1 MTKSN
6 RHSDFPPLDD
16 VEDSPN
22 KQSISSSKMD
32 SILPAQKLQD
42 EINAVKRHLQ
52 ALSKQQL
59 QLANEHNSSL
69 ESRPRRVNCP
79 QIPLAEPPAPLTTES
94 SAAASEPIKITIK
107 SLKPPLSFSIAC
119 SPSSTISELKQ
130 LLCQS
135 DSSAPPVEA
144 QRLVYKGKA
153 LADSKLLKEYEAI
166 QTGETIHL
174 MIKPDSAVSN
184 LASSERP
191 SSVLVEPG
199 TPISEK
205 TLSGATGGSVSGKD
219 GEPKLAMKIPKIT
232 MEIDGSDSS
241 EQPIISRSRSG
252 SVHTNPMYSPHLGIS
267 EAFKSVVT
275 GDQFWISTRQFLES
289 QFAGPVA
296 GPGEANARQLWE
308 HWFNSSK
315 EWLSPSEIARIREA
329 TGISGMAG
337 H

>member
-1 MTKSN
+1 
-6 RHSDFPPLDD
+6 
-16 VEDSPN
+16 
-22 KQSISSSKMD
+22 MD
-32 SILPAQKLQD
+32 SMLSAQKLQD

-52 ALSKQQL
+52 ALCKQQL
-59 QLANEHNSSL
+59 QLTNEHNSSL

-79 QIPLAEPPAPLTTES
+79 QVPLAEPPAPLTDES
-94 SAAASEPIKITIK
+94 TGLANSEPIKITIK

-130 LLCQS
+130 LLCDS

-174 MIKPDSAVSN
+174 IIKPDSTVSN

-205 TLSGATGGSVSGKD
+205 TLAGASGGSVSSAKE

-241 EQPIISRSRSG
+241 EQPCISRSRSG

-267 EAFKSVVT
+267 ESFKSVVT

>member
-1 MTKSN
+1 
-6 RHSDFPPLDD
+6 
-16 VEDSPN
+16 
-22 KQSISSSKMD
+22 MD

-52 ALSKQQL
+52 ALTKQQL
-59 QLANEHNSSL
+59 QLANEHNSPL

-79 QIPLAEPPAPLTTES
+79 QISLAEPPAPLTTES
-94 SAAASEPIKITIK
+94 NTTSTEPIKITIK

-119 SPSSTISELKQ
+119 SPSSTISELKK
-130 LLCQS
+130 LLCES

-153 LADSKLLKEYEAI
+153 LADSKLLKDYEAI
-166 QTGETIHL
+166 QTGETVHL
-174 MIKPDSAVSN
+174 IIKPDSNVPN
-184 LASSERP
+184 LGHSERP
-191 SSVLVEPG
+191 SSVIVEPG

-205 TLSGATGGSVSGKD
+205 TLEGACTESVTGKD
-219 GEPKLAMKIPKIT
+219 SSEPKLAMKIPKIT
-232 MEIDGSDSS
+232 MEIDGSDSG
-241 EQPIISRSRSG
+241 EQPCISRSRSG

-267 EAFKSVVT
+267 ESFKSVVT
-275 GDQFWISTRQFLES
+275 GDQFWISARQFLES
-289 QFAGPVA
+289 QFVGPVD

-308 HWFNSSK
+308 HWFNASK

-337 H
+337 R

>member
-1 MTKSN
+1 
-6 RHSDFPPLDD
+6 
-16 VEDSPN
+16 
-22 KQSISSSKMD
+22 MD

-52 ALSKQQL
+52 ALCKQQL
-59 QLANEHNSSL
+59 KLENEHTSAI

-79 QIPLAEPPAPLTTES
+79 QISLAEPPAPLTTETN
-94 SAAASEPIKITIK
+94 ATNSEPIKITIK
-107 SLKPPLSFSIAC
+107 SLKPPLTFSIAC

-135 DSSAPPVEA
+135 DSSAPPVDA

-153 LADSKLLKEYEAI
+153 LVDSKLLKEYEAI

-174 MIKPDSAVSN
+174 IIKPDSAAAQ

-191 SSVLVEPG
+191 SSVIVEPG

-205 TLSGATGGSVSGKD
+205 TLANATAGSASAKD
-219 GEPKLAMKIPKIT
+219 GEQKLTMKIPKIT
-232 MEIDGSDSS
+232 MEVDGSDSS
-241 EQPIISRSRSG
+241 EQPFISRSRSG
-252 SVHTNPMYSPHLGIS
+252 SVHTNPIYSPHLGIS
-267 EAFKSVVT
+267 ESFKTVVT
-275 GDQFWISTRQFLES
+275 SDQFWIGARQFLES
-289 QFAGPVA
+289 QFAGPVD